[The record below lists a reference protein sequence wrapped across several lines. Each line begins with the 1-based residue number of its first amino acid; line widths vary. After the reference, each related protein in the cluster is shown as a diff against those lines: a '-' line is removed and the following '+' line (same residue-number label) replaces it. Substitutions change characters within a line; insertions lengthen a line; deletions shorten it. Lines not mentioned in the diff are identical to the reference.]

1 MQAAYGFTD
10 DLLFRLPASK
20 IKAKLEKAKEG
31 YDKMEQDLKSRE
43 AKELEE
49 NRKYIAAFEKIS
61 WYPTLIFLIQTEMLP
76 ISNW

>member
-10 DLLFRLPASK
+10 DLLFRLSASK